1 MRRLSPCLDTE
12 YTTMTTAYFDATHLP
27 ALAEQSA
34 PLRPASLTR
43 TLRDLLAKKDDRL
56 LRDIGLSREDILGLE
71 ETARADWRRTRETW
85 NL

>member
-1 MRRLSPCLDTE
+1 
-12 YTTMTTAYFDATHLP
+12 MTTAYFDATHLP

-56 LRDIGLSREDILGLE
+56 LRDIGLTREDILGLE
-71 ETARADWRRTRETW
+71 ETAQADWRRTRETW
-85 NL
+85 SL